1 MNNQGYV
8 DFVIKIYRKGVHPR
22 FPDGGLM
29 TQYLESLNNGETIR
43 MEGPKG
49 RLVYEGEGKF
59 IISRKPLALRK
70 RNIGLVAGG
79 TGITPCY

>member
-1 MNNQGYV
+1 MVCRKYTPISTVNNSGYV
-8 DFVIKIYRKGVHPR
+8 DFVIKIYRKGIHPK

-29 TQYLESLNNGETIR
+29 TQYLESLKNGDTML

-59 IISRKPLALRK
+59 IISRKAL
-70 RNIGLVAGG
+70 
-79 TGITPCY
+79 P